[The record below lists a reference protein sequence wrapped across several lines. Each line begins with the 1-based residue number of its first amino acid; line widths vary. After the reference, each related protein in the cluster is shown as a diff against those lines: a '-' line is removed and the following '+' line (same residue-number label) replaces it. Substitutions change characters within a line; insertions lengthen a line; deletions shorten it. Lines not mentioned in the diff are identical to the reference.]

1 VTASTPEPRRSVA
14 RRSSCRP
21 TVEGDG
27 SGRRYRE
34 AIEGALLGVVLGE
47 RLDGAARAGDLG
59 AVAAGVLSLAELAV
73 TENDLYEGEVARAV
87 SEHGDHADL
96 RYGPELNQL
105 FASQGSDSIPAPTR
119 ERIERVQVRVDG
131 TLT

>member
-1 VTASTPEPRRSVA
+1 
-14 RRSSCRP
+14 
-21 TVEGDG
+21 
-27 SGRRYRE
+27 
-34 AIEGALLGVVLGE
+34 VVLGE